1 MEDNYPIKKFFAQVK
16 QFLTYNKTCV
26 VWNCLRPKYKFYDHK
41 ELGHLISHSYCAKH
55 NLSWIIMLACLGHS
69 NVVDAL
75 NNETWDLIDG
85 EWKKIKV

>member
-1 MEDNYPIKKFFAQVK
+1 MKQNYPIKEFLAKVK
-16 QFLTYNKTCV
+16 HILVPHRCT
-26 VWNCLRPKYKFYDHK
+26 VWNCLCPTYKFFDHK

-55 NLSWIIMLACLGHS
+55 NLNWIIMLACLGHS
-69 NVVDAL
+69 NIVDAL